1 MDEEA
6 LSKAIQTLRW
16 VVCSHAQ
23 HKYSFS
29 LRCRSIFNT
38 FSICHKQS
46 YYIILVFNA
55 SQLHRRPSVIF
66 HAGGIFRRCQKPME
80 EMVEPNIAMAEAR
93 ASVQRLL
100 WQCIVQCSVVFLC
113 NDVFLRVS
121 CGSLPFVIPSFSAIL
136 AQEDCQNSR
145 SCPVPANSPKDG

>member
-6 LSKAIQTLRW
+6 LTEAIQTLRW
-16 VVCSHAQ
+16 VFCSHAQ
-23 HKYSFS
+23 HKYSLS

-38 FSICHKQS
+38 FSICHQQLF
-46 YYIILVFNA
+46 YIYIIVVFNA

-93 ASVQRLL
+93 APVQRLL

-121 CGSLPFVIPSFSAIL
+121 CGSLPFIRFVFSHFGTRRL
-136 AQEDCQNSR
+136 SEQ
-145 SCPVPANSPKDG
+145 P